1 MTIHIS
7 SDAFYTFS
15 PQRNSPLPTTF
26 ETLLLRKN
34 CSRFKKSNIIS
45 LLKQFFKK
53 LKHLYNLS

>member
-26 ETLLLRKN
+26 ETLLLRKKIVPD
-34 CSRFKKSNIIS
+34 SKRVTS
-45 LLKQFFKK
+45 
-53 LKHLYNLS
+53 YPY